1 LFDECSDTTAR
12 RSPDH
17 PLKEGEKDRHRLSG
31 PLSGRGCAPTYD
43 QPRQPILTAIIV
55 AAQPAIVVV
64 AAQAFLAV
72 APQVSR
78 NLVNRPIVAGLDHF
92 ASKRQ
97 HGSLAVFGFGWVLGY
112 NLHYLF
118 TPQRQRLALFVGI
131 LVSVIDPRHTG
142 HR

>member
-43 QPRQPILTAIIV
+43 QPRQPILPAIIV

-64 AAQAFLAV
+64 AAQASPLPGENCDATVTIRGTGGEEHDIVLARRFDERDGQIEV
-72 APQVSR
+72 VGA
-78 NLVNRPIVAGLDHF
+78 AG
-92 ASKRQ
+92 
-97 HGSLAVFGFGWVLGY
+97 
-112 NLHYLF
+112 N
-118 TPQRQRLALFVGI
+118 
-131 LVSVIDPRHTG
+131 
-142 HR
+142 